1 MIEAKSLVKKFGNFT
16 ALDAVNLKIQ
26 PGSVFG
32 LVGSNGSGKSTL
44 LRTASG
50 IYRPDDGEL
59 LIDGE
64 APLDNC
70 RLKERLFFLSDTPCF
85 FHQANL
91 LEMAAFYNKVYARFS
106 YEKFNYLTTVFPIST
121 KARIQTMSKGMQRQ
135 AALMLA
141 LSVLPDYL
149 FMDEAFDGLDPVI
162 RGVLKRLLADG
173 ISERGMT
180 VIIASHNL
188 RELEDMCDHV
198 GLLHKG
204 KIVFNDE
211 LDNLKNRL
219 HKVQL
224 AFAGEIDR
232 SAFDGLD
239 ILKIERQGS
248 LIRLIVRGEEAEIL
262 ARLRALNPVFM
273 KSLSPTLEELFIF
286 ELEVAGYDVQN
297 IIG

>member
-1 MIEAKSLVKKFGNFT
+1 
-16 ALDAVNLKIQ
+16 
-26 PGSVFG
+26 
-32 LVGSNGSGKSTL
+32 
-44 LRTASG
+44 
-50 IYRPDDGEL
+50 
-59 LIDGE
+59 
-64 APLDNC
+64 
-70 RLKERLFFLSDTPCF
+70 
-85 FHQANL
+85 
-91 LEMAAFYNKVYARFS
+91 
-106 YEKFNYLTTVFPIST
+106 
-121 KARIQTMSKGMQRQ
+121 MSKGMQRQ

-273 KSLSPTLEELFIF
+273 ESLSPTLEELFIF